1 MIRRPPRSTLFPYT
15 TLFRSESGQFIK
27 MFGYPNEG
35 SWEESEKGFGL
46 AALKTCPSGFPKDYK
61 YIEYL
66 RMKDYCC
73 WHRVADNF
81 FEGEGWL
88 DETAKM
94 FQVAKPRSEERRV

>member
-1 MIRRPPRSTLFPYT
+1 MGNIDEWRRSVETGLFV
-15 TLFRSESGQFIK
+15 K

-35 SWEESEKGFGL
+35 DWETSDKGFGL
-46 AALKTCPSGFPKDYK
+46 AALKTCPTGFPKDYK

-81 FEGEGWL
+81 FEGDGWL
-88 DETAKM
+88 AEAAKI
-94 FQVAKPRSEERRV
+94 FQVAKPMMDFMNSVIDDYE